1 MPVATTTS
9 AGDLL
14 VRPIPDPTT
23 LTTDQLRREITA
35 LRELLEG
42 RISAGEKLADLV
54 QKTID
59 ARSEKVAVEIKHLE
73 RLHDEKFAG
82 VVGRYDEKFTSV
94 ETQFKER
101 DTRTDQAAATTKTAV
116 DAALQA
122 QKEDVAK
129 QYGSAAAAVAKS
141 EAATS
146 KSIDQLAELMGTANA
161 GLVKQIGDMK
171 DSFNQM
177 IGDIKDRITVIES
190 KAIGGSAS
198 SDFGFKVV
206 AGLGVVVSMLIG
218 IGGIV
223 VAIALRG

>member
-1 MPVATTTS
+1 
-9 AGDLL
+9 
-14 VRPIPDPTT
+14 

-42 RISAGEKLADLV
+42 RIGASEKVADLV
-54 QKTID
+54 QKTMD

-73 RLHDEKFAG
+73 RLHDERFDG
-82 VVGRYDEKFTSV
+82 VVGRYDEKFASV

-101 DTRTDQAAATTKTAV
+101 DTRTDQAATTKTAV

-141 EAATS
+141 ETATA
-146 KSIDQLAELMGTANA
+146 KSIDQLAELMATTTA
-161 GLVKQIGDMK
+161 GVVKQISDMK
-171 DSFNQM
+171 DGLNTTISDM
-177 IGDIKDRITVIES
+177 KDRITVIES
-190 KAIGGSAS
+190 KALGGVGAS
-198 SDFGFKVV
+198 DYGFKVL

-223 VAIALRG
+223 VALALRG